1 MLHSLKTKFQA
12 ILLQVLVNK
21 VLYKGFLSSASLP
34 FKSLGSLPYH
44 MQWSSAKS
52 VGQTVRRF
60 DRLQKVFKC
69 LHLLIRDEMHKS
81 WQISL
86 INTEKN
92 AIQVKSTGILINLL
106 KGQKKIQKTDN
117 KEPFSWKSPKP
128 LSVKHMNL
136 SFRSLVLI
144 PRCFRG
150 EIH

>member
-106 KGQKKIQKTDN
+106 KGQKKSKKLTQRTLFMKISQA
-117 KEPFSWKSPKP
+117 PFSKTHEFEFQKP
-128 LSVKHMNL
+128 CSYSKML
-136 SFRSLVLI
+136 
-144 PRCFRG
+144 
-150 EIH
+150 